1 MAERMLGAEPVT
13 ARRATR
19 QKFIECEV
27 QNMQI
32 YIDELSMSLSTSKQ
46 ILQELLAARY
56 LSTSQTIDRSYETEV
71 SSHVSQKMLEK
82 AIQDNIELFNQL
94 RRTRQ
99 EEEFLHGR
107 SLIAEQIA
115 EEERRKEVESINEL
129 EDELHDLK
137 YLMEKKFNRIR
148 SLEEKIGEYENK
160 LRQLQ
165 QECAILLPLT
175 DESLM
180 LHKEVEKLK
189 AILSNES
196 KQLFCAE
203 MQRDELV
210 QHYKELETQAAK
222 YRILAKNPMTKAK
235 RSNHSAFN
243 VLEVSFDNHRHQPES
258 EDSESSSE
266 VCFPDKVSIESKL
279 KPRLP
284 KLDLTKL
291 NKRAPESDISK
302 NPNMYKVR
310 SRMRELE
317 KLCKEKTEELNNLR
331 EVVSIQEES
340 NRKQVAELRT
350 LQERLR
356 KNESGYP
363 NILAQDISRK
373 AQRRKRALSN
383 ALEYVRL
390 DKLEV
395 QESPL
400 KTARIDVTLDLEDPD
415 QDLILSPN
423 DVSSFCASEVMKM
436 YDEEPDSVLVDYINE
451 ISF

>member
-1 MAERMLGAEPVT
+1 
-13 ARRATR
+13 
-19 QKFIECEV
+19 
-27 QNMQI
+27 
-32 YIDELSMSLSTSKQ
+32 
-46 ILQELLAARY
+46 
-56 LSTSQTIDRSYETEV
+56 
-71 SSHVSQKMLEK
+71 
-82 AIQDNIELFNQL
+82 
-94 RRTRQ
+94 
-99 EEEFLHGR
+99 
-107 SLIAEQIA
+107 
-115 EEERRKEVESINEL
+115 
-129 EDELHDLK
+129 
-137 YLMEKKFNRIR
+137 
-148 SLEEKIGEYENK
+148 
-160 LRQLQ
+160 
-165 QECAILLPLT
+165 
-175 DESLM
+175 
-180 LHKEVEKLK
+180 
-189 AILSNES
+189 
-196 KQLFCAE
+196 
-203 MQRDELV
+203 
-210 QHYKELETQAAK
+210 
-222 YRILAKNPMTKAK
+222 
-235 RSNHSAFN
+235 
-243 VLEVSFDNHRHQPES
+243 
-258 EDSESSSE
+258 
-266 VCFPDKVSIESKL
+266 
-279 KPRLP
+279 
-284 KLDLTKL
+284 
-291 NKRAPESDISK
+291 
-302 NPNMYKVR
+302 
-310 SRMRELE
+310 MRELE